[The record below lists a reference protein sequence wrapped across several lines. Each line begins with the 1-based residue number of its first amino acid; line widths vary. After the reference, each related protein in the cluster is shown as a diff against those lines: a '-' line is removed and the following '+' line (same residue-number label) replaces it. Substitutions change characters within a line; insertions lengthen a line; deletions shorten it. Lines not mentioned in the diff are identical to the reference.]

1 MGTIL
6 KQNLASKN
14 FHLNLINDANIA
26 ENVILDFEDE
36 SALLPTDMKEFES
49 NKTFGKLSDYIGK
62 KFVIMAYETG
72 GFIGRPIESF
82 EYMKIVPATTNSL
95 FYNSLIVLL
104 CKLE

>member
-1 MGTIL
+1 
-6 KQNLASKN
+6 
-14 FHLNLINDANIA
+14 
-26 ENVILDFEDE
+26 
-36 SALLPTDMKEFES
+36 
-49 NKTFGKLSDYIGK
+49 
-62 KFVIMAYETG
+62 MAYEPG